1 MVTKCV
7 AIKVWV
13 CKQIKPTYSLQESSS
28 KKTLARF
35 MLDRRRH
42 TMLDL
47 LGSGESSSHDQG
59 AEQLTVEGLW
69 TSRKTSSFIT
79 DGPVVLDVGGER
91 FTTSRKVLAQYPNTR

>member
-1 MVTKCV
+1 
-7 AIKVWV
+7 
-13 CKQIKPTYSLQESSS
+13 
-28 KKTLARF
+28 

-59 AEQLTVEGLW
+59 AEQLTVDGLW
-69 TSRKTSSFIT
+69 TGRKTSSFIT